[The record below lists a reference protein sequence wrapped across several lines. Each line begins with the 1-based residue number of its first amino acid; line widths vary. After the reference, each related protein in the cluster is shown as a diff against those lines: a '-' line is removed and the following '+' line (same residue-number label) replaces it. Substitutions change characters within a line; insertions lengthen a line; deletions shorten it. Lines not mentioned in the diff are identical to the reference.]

1 MLADYLVTMAMVD
14 RYKKSGGFIQLLQV
28 IETCG
33 PKKREQFMKIIN
45 EETPKWGEAIQAKML
60 SFEKI
65 LSWKPEAVMEI
76 TAQVNPLAF
85 GTALKS
91 LQQEQFDTFV
101 QKLGPQ
107 ERRKFEQI
115 YKEGTPSP
123 NEISACLMKVINETR
138 LLFASGTLKF
148 DKIDPDLAIPDE
160 FESKLEKGSGLGGS
174 SLRSADEIA
183 SAAATSTG
191 IQLGNPNEVDSLR
204 RKIVELNSVITALK
218 RDNTMMK
225 DKLEK
230 IKKIA

>member
-1 MLADYLVTMAMVD
+1 MAMVD
-14 RYKKSGGFIQLLQV
+14 RYKKSGGFVQLLQV

-45 EETPKWGEAIQAKML
+45 EETPKWGEAITAKML
-60 SFEKI
+60 SFERI
-65 LSWKPEAVMEI
+65 LSWQPEGIMEI

-91 LQQEQFDTFV
+91 LPQEKFDEFAA
-101 QKLGPQ
+101 KLGPN

-115 YKEGTPSP
+115 YKEGTPAP

-138 LLFASGTLKF
+138 LLFASGALKF

-160 FESKLEKGSGLGGS
+160 YESKLEKGGGGGS
-174 SLRSADEIA
+174 PGGNRTAEDVARE
-183 SAAATSTG
+183 AAASSG

-204 RKIVELNSVITALK
+204 RKIVELNSVIVALK
-218 RDNTMMK
+218 KDNTTMK
-225 DKLEK
+225 DKLDK

>member
-1 MLADYLVTMAMVD
+1 MAMVD

-45 EETPKWGEAIQAKML
+45 EETPRWGEAIQAKML

-65 LSWKPEAVMEI
+65 LSWQPEAIMEI
-76 TAQVNPLAF
+76 TAQMNPLAF

-91 LQQEQFDTFV
+91 LPQDKFEEFSV
-101 QKLGPQ
+101 KLGPQ
-107 ERRKFEQI
+107 ERRKFEQL
-115 YKEGTPSP
+115 YKEGSPSP

-148 DKIDPDLAIPDE
+148 DKIDPELTIPDE
-160 FESKLEKGSGLGGS
+160 IESKLEKGSLSSSSAGGN
-174 SLRSADEIA
+174 RTAEDVVKEA
-183 SAAATSTG
+183 SASSG

-204 RKIVELNSVITALK
+204 RKIVELNNVVMALK
-218 RDNTMMK
+218 KDNISMK
-225 DKLEK
+225 DKLDK

>member
-1 MLADYLVTMAMVD
+1 MAMVD

-45 EETPKWGEAIQAKML
+45 EETPRWGEAIQAKML

-65 LSWKPEAVMEI
+65 LSWQPEAIMEI
-76 TAQVNPLAF
+76 TAQMNPLAF

-91 LQQEQFDTFV
+91 LPQEKFDEFSA
-101 QKLGPQ
+101 KLGPQ
-107 ERRKFEQI
+107 ERRKFEQL
-115 YKEGTPSP
+115 YKEGSPAP

-138 LLFASGTLKF
+138 LLFAAGTLKF
-148 DKIDPDLAIPDE
+148 DKIDPELTIPDE
-160 FESKLEKGSGLGGS
+160 IESKLEKGSLGS
-174 SLRSADEIA
+174 SSSGGNRTAEDIVKEA
-183 SAAATSTG
+183 SASSG

-204 RKIVELNSVITALK
+204 RKIVELNNVVMALK
-218 RDNTMMK
+218 KDNISMK
-225 DKLEK
+225 DRLDK

>member
-1 MLADYLVTMAMVD
+1 MAMVD
-14 RYKKSGGFIQLLQV
+14 RYKKSGGFVQLLQV

-45 EETPKWGEAIQAKML
+45 EETPRWGEAIMAKML

-65 LSWKPEAVMEI
+65 LSWKPEAIMEI
-76 TAQVNPLAF
+76 TAQTNPLAF

-91 LQQEQFDTFV
+91 LSQEQFDQFAA
-101 QKLGPQ
+101 KLGPQ
-107 ERRKFEQI
+107 ERRKFEQM
-115 YKEGTPSP
+115 YKEGTPNP
-123 NEISACLMKVINETR
+123 NEISACVMKIINETR

-160 FESKLEKGSGLGGS
+160 IESKLEKGGSATSPGGS
-174 SLRSADEIA
+174 KTADDVVA
-183 SAAATSTG
+183 SASASTG

-204 RKIVELNSVITALK
+204 RKIVELNAVVGALK
-218 RDNTMMK
+218 KENILMK
-225 DKLEK
+225 DKLDK

>member
-1 MLADYLVTMAMVD
+1 MAMVD

-45 EETPKWGEAIQAKML
+45 EETPKWGEAIEAKML
-60 SFEKI
+60 SFDRI
-65 LSWKPEAVMEI
+65 LSWKPEGIMEI

-91 LQQEQFDTFV
+91 LPQEKFDAFAA
-101 QKLGPQ
+101 KLGPN
-107 ERRKFEQI
+107 ERRKFEQM
-115 YKEGTPSP
+115 YKEGSPAP

-160 FESKLEKGSGLGGS
+160 FESKLEKGGGATSGGN
-174 SLRSADEIA
+174 RTAEDVVKEA
-183 SAAATSTG
+183 SASSG

-204 RKIVELNSVITALK
+204 RKIVELNNVVTALK
-218 RDNTMMK
+218 RDNVVMK
-225 DKLEK
+225 DKLDK

>member
-1 MLADYLVTMAMVD
+1 MAMVD

-45 EETPKWGEAIQAKML
+45 EETPRWGEAIVAKML

-65 LSWKPEAVMEI
+65 LSWQPEAIMEI
-76 TAQVNPLAF
+76 TAQMNPLAF

-91 LQQEQFDTFV
+91 LPQEKFDEFSA
-101 QKLGPQ
+101 KLGPQ
-107 ERRKFEQI
+107 ERRKFEQL
-115 YKEGTPSP
+115 YKEGTPAP
-123 NEISACLMKVINETR
+123 NEISACLVKVINETR
-138 LLFASGTLKF
+138 LLFAAGTLKF

-160 FESKLEKGSGLGGS
+160 IESKLEKGSIGGPS
-174 SLRSADEIA
+174 TGGNRTAEEVVKEA
-183 SAAATSTG
+183 SASSG

-204 RKIVELNSVITALK
+204 RKIVELNNVVMALK
-218 RDNTMMK
+218 KDNNSMK
-225 DKLEK
+225 DKLDK

>member
-1 MLADYLVTMAMVD
+1 MAMVD

-45 EETPKWGEAIQAKML
+45 EETPRWGEAILAKML

-65 LSWKPEAVMEI
+65 LSWQPEAIMEI
-76 TAQVNPLAF
+76 AAQVNPLAF

-91 LQQEQFDTFV
+91 LPLEKFNEFAE
-101 QKLGPQ
+101 KLGPQ
-107 ERRKFEQI
+107 ERRKFEQM
-115 YKEGTPSP
+115 YKEGTSSP
-123 NEISACLMKVINETR
+123 AEISSCLVKVINETR
-138 LLFASGTLKF
+138 LLFASGALKF
-148 DKIDPDLAIPDE
+148 DKIDPSMAIPDE
-160 FESKLEKGSGLGGS
+160 FESKLERMGSAGASGLSIAGSG
-174 SLRSADEIA
+174 SASTEEVIAAA
-183 SAAATSTG
+183 SASTG

-204 RKIVELNSVITALK
+204 RKIVELNSIIVALK
-218 RDNTMMK
+218 KDNTCMK

>member
-1 MLADYLVTMAMVD
+1 MVD

-45 EETPKWGEAIQAKML
+45 EETPRWGEAIIAKML

-65 LSWKPEAVMEI
+65 LSWKPEAIMEI
-76 TAQVNPLAF
+76 TAQMNPLAF

-91 LQQEQFDTFV
+91 LPQEKFDEFAA
-101 QKLGPQ
+101 KLGPQ
-107 ERRKFEQI
+107 ERRKFEQL
-115 YKEGTPSP
+115 YKEGTPAP
-123 NEISACLMKVINETR
+123 NEISACLVKVINETR
-138 LLFASGTLKF
+138 LLFAAGTLKF

-160 FESKLEKGSGLGGS
+160 IESKLEKGSLGGS
-174 SLRSADEIA
+174 SSSGGNHTADDVVKEA
-183 SAAATSTG
+183 SASSG

-204 RKIVELNSVITALK
+204 RKIVELNNVVLALK
-218 RDNTMMK
+218 KDNTSMK
-225 DKLEK
+225 DKLDK